1 MAYVQENI
9 VCYNVLEST
18 MIHSWNNIVEIVS
31 SVSIKDRNYLLISTG
46 SQGLFLIL
54 ESNLSEQALRYLKS
68 FIDD

>member
-31 SVSIKDRNYLLISTG
+31 ACSIKDRNYLLISTG
-46 SQGLFLIL
+46 NKGLFLIL
-54 ESNLSEQALRYLKS
+54 ESDLSE
-68 FIDD
+68 